1 MQLTSGMERLA
12 RFFPIIARGG
22 FRELALYCTV
32 LECVQYIYDLRP
44 VSPFWRNYTG
54 VLSHLDSIR
63 FQTLLV
69 SIRSQDKY
77 LSCNLPPLRAFR
89 HVLSMFI
96 SEWVSQSVRPGHT
109 RQMINS
115 FLRCFQRLEAKA
127 WTPPPLVTNPVS
139 GYHALKNP
147 TE

>member
-22 FRELALYCTV
+22 FREPALYCTV

-54 VLSHLDSIR
+54 VLSHLDSVR
-63 FQTLLV
+63 FQMLLV

-77 LSCNLPPLRAFR
+77 LSCNLPPLHAFR
-89 HVLSMFI
+89 QVLSMFI
-96 SEWVSQSVRPGHT
+96 SEWVSQSGQDVSYKADDRFVLKMFPTFGSKSLNATTTTGHKS
-109 RQMINS
+109 RVGLPCPQ
-115 FLRCFQRLEAKA
+115 E
-127 WTPPPLVTNPVS
+127 P
-139 GYHALKNP
+139 H
-147 TE
+147 